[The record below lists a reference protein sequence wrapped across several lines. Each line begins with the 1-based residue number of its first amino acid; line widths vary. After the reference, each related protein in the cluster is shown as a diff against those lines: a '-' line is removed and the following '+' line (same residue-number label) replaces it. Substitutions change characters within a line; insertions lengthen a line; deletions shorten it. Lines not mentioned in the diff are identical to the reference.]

1 MNGRTNSS
9 GSSVNDLQI
18 PLDPCTNLECVAGN
32 AQVELTWT
40 DPLNKYATPEGE
52 VAEDP
57 DQLVSVWHHT
67 VVIRKVGSAP
77 VGIDDGIVVVSS
89 EVKNQYQSTAY
100 VDTGLVNDTT
110 YYYGVFAINEDGV
123 ESEGLVSEGV
133 TPKLGTP
140 LSELAEGT
148 IIKINENGAPVEFY
162 LAKHN
167 YEPDLNGPGRE
178 LLVRKEVHSRGRWN
192 NTLRTTYASSTIHNW
207 FVKTYSNMLS
217 SYVRNIISTTKIY
230 YTIGDRNNMNVGT
243 LETSIFQL
251 SATEYGYSNEGKRM
265 NIEGS
270 ATPMGKTLQYA
281 SLNGD
286 HTGQWTRSPNTYV
299 SSTGGTGAGIWS
311 ISALGTDGNNDIGYI
326 DANSDSY
333 YRPSFCISSQAIV
346 DLENNLIEN

>member
-100 VDTGLVNDTT
+100 IDTGLVNDTT

-148 IIKINENGAPVEFY
+148 IIRINENGAPVEFY

-178 LLVRKEVHSRGRWN
+178 LLVRKNIHSMGAWN
-192 NTLRTTYASSTIHNW
+192 ITNRNTYVYSTIHKWLTGEYINV
-207 FVKTYSNMLS
+207 FS
-217 SYVRNIISTTKIY
+217 SYIRSIISRTKIY
-230 YTIGDRNNMNVGT
+230 YTPGYNNVNVDI
-243 LETSIFQL
+243 LETTIFQL
-251 SATEYGYSNEGKRM
+251 SGTEYGFPEDINM
-265 NIEGS
+265 NIEG
-270 ATPMGKTLQYA
+270 TIIPMSGTLQYGIF
-281 SLNGD
+281 NG
-286 HTGQWTRSPNTYV
+286 TNQGQWTRSPHTYIGPF
-299 SSTGGTGAGIWS
+299 SSRSSGVWYIGVRNQAGSIPIAKDEQLDSDGG
-311 ISALGTDGNNDIGYI
+311 
-326 DANSDSY
+326 
-333 YRPSFCISSQAIV
+333 YRPAFCISSQAIIDRDNSLV
-346 DLENNLIEN
+346 EN